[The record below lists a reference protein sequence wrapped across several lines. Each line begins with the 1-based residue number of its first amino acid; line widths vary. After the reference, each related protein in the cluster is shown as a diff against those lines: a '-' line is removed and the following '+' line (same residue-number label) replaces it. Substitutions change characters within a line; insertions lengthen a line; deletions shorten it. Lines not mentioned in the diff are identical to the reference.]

1 MSICNEKQVIN
12 FGSWNLVIHTKLMEG
27 IDRLGRAEITTVW
40 AMPVLAH
47 PWLRACYSVFL
58 VLRRA
63 ITKLS
68 SEVGC
73 GEVTN
78 PK

>member
-1 MSICNEKQVIN
+1 MDLEEIGFDPGNWIDLAEDGDQCRAYVRAVMILWVPSKPIN
-12 FGSWNLVIHTKLMEG
+12 
-27 IDRLGRAEITTVW
+27 
-40 AMPVLAH
+40 
-47 PWLRACYSVFL
+47 YSVL
-58 VLRRA
+58 LLLRRL
-63 ITKLS
+63 ISKLS

>member
-1 MSICNEKQVIN
+1 MV
-12 FGSWNLVIHTKLMEG
+12 EG
-27 IDRLGRAEITTVW
+27 IERHLPFTTD
-40 AMPVLAH
+40 
-47 PWLRACYSVFL
+47 YSVFL

>member
-1 MSICNEKQVIN
+1 MKNPPSLIRETTDAIYSGLYFTNLRTDCCTAAITNYLT
-12 FGSWNLVIHTKLMEG
+12 GSKAN
-27 IDRLGRAEITTVW
+27 
-40 AMPVLAH
+40 
-47 PWLRACYSVFL
+47 CSNYSVFPFL
-58 VLRRA
+58 WRVVY
-63 ITKLS
+63 KLS